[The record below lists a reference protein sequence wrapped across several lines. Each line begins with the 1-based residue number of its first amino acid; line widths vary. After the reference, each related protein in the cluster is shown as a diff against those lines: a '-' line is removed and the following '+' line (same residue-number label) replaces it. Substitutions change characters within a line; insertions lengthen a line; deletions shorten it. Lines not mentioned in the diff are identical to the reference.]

1 MMFHQLGLVLN
12 REAGRGEAPS
22 KTPLPPRLRKE
33 RRIKGVRLINKKQR
47 GFTLIELL
55 IAIAITA
62 LITGVITTAIF
73 QTFTVSARTS
83 SHMTAVRQV
92 QNAGHWISQD
102 AQMAQEVE
110 PTPAPDPDGF
120 PLTLTWTDWD
130 DNEKHEVIYT
140 LENMIGGAKQLER
153 QHLTYDG
160 SGNEIGDETSIVAR
174 YIDSTYTNCQV
185 TAGVLM
191 VTVTAAVG
199 DYPETVSETRVY
211 EITPRPNI

>member
-1 MMFHQLGLVLN
+1 MMFHRLG
-12 REAGRGEAPS
+12 
-22 KTPLPPRLRKE
+22 
-33 RRIKGVRLINKKQR
+33 LINKNQR

-55 IAIAITA
+55 IAIAITG

-73 QTFTVSARTS
+73 QTFTVSARNS

-102 AQMAQEVE
+102 AQMAQEVNIGG
-110 PTPAPDPDGF
+110 ASVF
-120 PLTLTWTDWD
+120 LTLTWTEWGEDS
-130 DNEKHEVIYT
+130 T
-140 LENMIGGAKQLER
+140 ENMVTYTITVDDELKRSHSENGGTPIEM
-153 QHLTYDG
+153 
-160 SGNEIGDETSIVAR
+160 IVAR
-174 YIDSTYTNCQV
+174 FIDTDPTKTKCNRI
-185 TAGVLM
+185 GNVLR